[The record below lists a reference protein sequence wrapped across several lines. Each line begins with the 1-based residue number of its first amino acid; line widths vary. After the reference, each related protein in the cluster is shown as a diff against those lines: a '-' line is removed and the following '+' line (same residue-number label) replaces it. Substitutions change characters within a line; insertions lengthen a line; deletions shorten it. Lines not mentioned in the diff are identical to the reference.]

1 MVATPGLL
9 LTHVPPELGKAVI
22 VALTHNVDD
31 GTLTLRSALTATVD
45 VVLLQPLDVSVK
57 VKVTFPADIPVI
69 KPLLSMVDI
78 PGALLTHVPP
88 VTGLAIIVVPIFSKD
103 EGVLTV
109 GACTDTV
116 DVVLLQPPAR
126 VKVKVTSPAD
136 IPVINPL
143 LSIVAIPGALLTHV
157 PPIFGLAA
165 IVPPLHKVA
174 DDVLTTGPAVT
185 VSVVVLE
192 AELPLPSKTVKV

>member
-22 VALTHNVDD
+22 VALTHNVGD
-31 GTLTLRSALTATVD
+31 GTLTLRSALTATVV
-45 VVLLQPLDVSVK
+45 VVLLQPLDVCVK
-57 VKVTFPADIPVI
+57 VKVTFPTDIPVI
-69 KPLLSMVDI
+69 KPLLSMVAT

-88 VTGLAIIVVPIFSKD
+88 AAGLAVIVVPVFSEE

-109 GACTDTV
+109 EACTVTV
-116 DVVLLQPPAR
+116 DVVLLHPPAR

-136 IPVINPL
+136 IPEINPL

-157 PPIFGLAA
+157 PPVPGLAV
-165 IVPPLHKVA
+165 IVAPLHKVA

-185 VSVVVLE
+185 VRVVVLE
-192 AELPLPSKTVKV
+192 AELPFPSKTVKV